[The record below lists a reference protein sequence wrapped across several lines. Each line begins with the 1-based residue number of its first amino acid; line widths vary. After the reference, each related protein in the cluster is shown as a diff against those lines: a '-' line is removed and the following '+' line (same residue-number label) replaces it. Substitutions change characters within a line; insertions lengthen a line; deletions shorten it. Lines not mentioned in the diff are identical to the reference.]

1 MLDAFLLGAAI
12 FVIVMTISSVIV
24 NLRLATTS
32 RKRFEQKTREF
43 ERDLEQILEELMTE
57 ARRAQNRAAQR
68 RQAPQIAWYMIL
80 GVRSD
85 ASKPEIK
92 EARNKLVKMLHPDSA
107 SDGKGNPER
116 LRKVL
121 EAYKE
126 GLVAVGV
133 REQKASTRTGS
144 GPTVH

>member
-43 ERDLEQILEELMTE
+43 ERDLEQILEELMAE

-85 ASKPEIK
+85 ASEAEIK
-92 EARNKLVKMLHPDSA
+92 DARNKLARQLHPDTA
-107 SDGKGNPER
+107 PDGQGNPER

-121 EAYKE
+121 EAYQE
-126 GLVAVGV
+126 GLVAVSV
-133 REQKASTRTGS
+133 RKPKASTRTAS